1 MGKKVM
7 NIAITGEEKNKN
19 EIVYNNVIEAMDNL
33 KMTKDEQIEYLKTKV
48 ANMEN
53 DYQSNITILV
63 ALLISILLL
72 GLGLYLMAADS
83 LLLGILLVLLS
94 FVLIVGKLLLTI
106 RKYTTIHTKK
116 FMEIDTRSEEHTS
129 ELQSLA

>member
-53 DYQSNITILV
+53 DYQSNIMILV

-116 FMEIDTRSEEHTS
+116 FMEIDTLRNNLKSI
-129 ELQSLA
+129 LK

>member
-1 MGKKVM
+1 M

-116 FMEIDTRSEEHTS
+116 FMEIDTLRNNLKSI
-129 ELQSLA
+129 LK

>member
-116 FMEIDTRSEEHTS
+116 FMEIDTLRNNLKSI
-129 ELQSLA
+129 LK

>member
-19 EIVYNNVIEAMDNL
+19 EIVYNNVIEAMDDL

-53 DYQSNITILV
+53 DYQSNITILI

-72 GLGLYLMAADS
+72 GLGLYLMAVDS

-94 FVLIVGKLLLTI
+94 FILIVGKLLLTI

-116 FMEIDTRSEEHTS
+116 FMEIDTLRNNLKSI
-129 ELQSLA
+129 LK